1 MDFKATNALAVES
14 DRGKMNIFHL
24 FLKFKKK
31 IYRCWKKGK
40 KEDKEE
46 EMSTVEPIETES
58 KEKPDGGKQNKTLK
72 DSPELTRIFIPLQG
86 SLTIKLRK
94 TEELSLQSL

>member
-1 MDFKATNALAVES
+1 MIQQWKGIGQFE
-14 DRGKMNIFHL
+14 H
-24 FLKFKKK
+24 FLC
-31 IYRCWKKGK
+31 RCWKKGK

-72 DSPELTRIFIPLQG
+72 DSPELTRIFRPLQG

>member
-1 MDFKATNALAVES
+1 
-14 DRGKMNIFHL
+14 
-24 FLKFKKK
+24 
-31 IYRCWKKGK
+31 
-40 KEDKEE
+40 
-46 EMSTVEPIETES
+46 MSTVEPIETES